1 MKKFEIITLGCRV
14 NQYESSAVEEM
25 FLSAGY
31 EKGTPADVCCVNTC
45 TVTAE
50 SDRKSRQMIR
60 RIKKQNPGAVVIV
73 SGCMA
78 QISPEK
84 VALMPEV
91 DVVIGTNN
99 KKMMVLAA
107 ERALLNKE
115 KQIYVKDVL
124 KEKEFEDTPIQ
135 SFSER
140 QRAFVKIQEGC
151 ENFCSYCIIPYARGK
166 VRSRT
171 SESIIKEVKAL
182 TENGFCEIVLT
193 GINTASFGKDTGER
207 LIDLIKEI
215 HNIEKVQRIRIGSV
229 DPNLFSEEF
238 TKEIAKLE
246 KACNHFHL
254 SLQSGSDSVLLRMR
268 RKYTADEYAKAV
280 ERIRE
285 NIKEV
290 SITTDIITGFPG
302 ETEEEFIETL
312 EFVKKVNLNGIHVF
326 PYSEREGT
334 AAAKMKPS
342 VPVPIRTERA
352 AILIAEAEKLRHKFL
367 LEFIGQKKEVLAEQ
381 RTRDGLFEGY
391 TSNYIKVLFE
401 SEEDVSGKIVTVTVK
416 GAGKDELF
424 ADIG

>member
-14 NQYESSAVEEM
+14 NQYESNAIEGM
-25 FLSAGY
+25 FLEAGY
-31 EKGTPADVCCVNTC
+31 KKGTPADVCCVNTC

-60 RIKKQNPGAVVIV
+60 RIKKQNPNAVIIV

-84 VALMPEV
+84 VSSMPEV

-99 KKMMVLAA
+99 KKLIVSAA
-107 ERALLNKE
+107 ERAMHSRE
-115 KQIYVKDVL
+115 KQVYVKEVL
-124 KEKEFEDTPIQ
+124 KETEFEDIPIQ
-135 SFSER
+135 NFSER

-151 ENFCSYCIIPYARGK
+151 ENFCSYCIIPFARGR
-166 VRSRT
+166 VRSRK
-171 SESIIKEVKAL
+171 SESIIEEVKTL
-182 TENGFCEIVLT
+182 TQNGFCEIVLT
-193 GINTASFGKDTGER
+193 GINTAAFGKDTGER

-215 HNIEKVQRIRIGSV
+215 HNIDGVQRIRIGSV
-229 DPNLFSEEF
+229 DPNLFTEEF
-238 TKEIAKLE
+238 TKEIASLK

-254 SLQSGSDSVLLRMR
+254 SLQSGSDTVLQRMR
-268 RKYTADEYAKAV
+268 RKYTASEYAKAV

-285 NIKEV
+285 NIKDV

-302 ETEEEFIETL
+302 ETEEEFTETL
-312 EFVKKVNLNGIHVF
+312 EFAKKVNLNGIHVF

-334 AAAKMKPS
+334 AAAKMTPS
-342 VPVPIRTERA
+342 VPPSVRAERA
-352 AILIAEAEKLRHKFL
+352 GRLIEEAEKLRHKFL
-367 LEFIGQKKEVLAEQ
+367 LGFVGQKKEVLAEQ

-401 SEEDVSGKIVTVTVK
+401 SEEDVSGKIVTVTIK